1 MSWLDSLFKRS
12 LPLQEEE
19 TVYVGNLIDWFLEQ
33 SEPLIEEIK
42 EEITDQLLSVKRNAQ
57 DVKEKLRFLQEAE
70 LQNKDIPEKARQ
82 IMDGN
87 RESYIKLTTSF
98 LESISIPEEVTY
110 LAVSSFVSD
119 YHDQLKTMQKMTQ
132 RNYHVLQEFFLHE
145 SNDIISALSTL
156 DDSMKGLLDNN
167 LKRILDLKK
176 KVMLVN
182 AIQAQK
188 KKLVEDVEQEEYA
201 LRLNDKLIAD
211 TKSAVQHLRTTP
223 LFFELERL
231 HHQKEAVL
239 SKMSQQKTRLLSF
252 FMQLE
257 RPLRKYTYFV
267 PADKDIVESY
277 LTSPLQSLLGDPS
290 YRIINVLNNVDQMIV
305 DNHIELKDKE
315 QERTLSKLRELN
327 EGSLRSMIQVY
338 HDAKQQLVQ
347 IEKNLKVN
355 PIQQQLEEAEYKLRH
370 LLEKEKRMAE
380 WLEKKKEQLEK
391 AIDEPLFREIQDEIT
406 SIFQKTVTITFEQHN
421 EEH

>member
-1 MSWLDSLFKRS
+1 MSWLDSLFKRPS
-12 LPLQEEE
+12 PLQEEE

-33 SEPLIEEIK
+33 SEPVIEEIK
-42 EEITDQLLSVKRNAQ
+42 EEMTDQLVSVKRNVQ

-110 LAVSSFVSD
+110 SAVSSFVSD

-145 SNDIISALSTL
+145 SNDIISALSAL
-156 DDSMKGLLDNN
+156 DDSIRNLLDNN

-182 AIQAQK
+182 TLQAQK
-188 KKLVEDVEQEEYA
+188 KKLVEEVEQEEYT

-223 LFFELERL
+223 LFFELERF
-231 HHQKEAVL
+231 HH
-239 SKMSQQKTRLLSF
+239 
-252 FMQLE
+252 
-257 RPLRKYTYFV
+257 
-267 PADKDIVESY
+267 
-277 LTSPLQSLLGDPS
+277 
-290 YRIINVLNNVDQMIV
+290 
-305 DNHIELKDKE
+305 
-315 QERTLSKLRELN
+315 
-327 EGSLRSMIQVY
+327 
-338 HDAKQQLVQ
+338 
-347 IEKNLKVN
+347 
-355 PIQQQLEEAEYKLRH
+355 
-370 LLEKEKRMAE
+370 
-380 WLEKKKEQLEK
+380 
-391 AIDEPLFREIQDEIT
+391 
-406 SIFQKTVTITFEQHN
+406 
-421 EEH
+421 